1 MADDETPDFSF
12 DEELVRRLSHLL
24 KETDLSEIEYE
35 TGGHRIRVARQ
46 ISVHA
51 TAPAAP
57 AAPAQASQGSGE
69 ASSAPKPGPE
79 ATAEQVPPGAVT
91 SPMVGTV
98 YVGPDP
104 SSPPYVRVGD
114 KVSEGDTLM
123 IIEAMKV
130 MNPMPAPRTGT
141 VTQILISDGQPVEFG
156 EPLLVLE

>member
-1 MADDETPDFSF
+1 MADDESGNSSF

-46 ISVHA
+46 INVQAS
-51 TAPAAP
+51 AP
-57 AAPAQASQGSGE
+57 AAPAQPAPAGGGGE
-69 ASSAPKPGPE
+69 QPSAPKPGPE

-104 SSPPYVRVGD
+104 TSAPYVQVGD
-114 KVSEGDTLM
+114 KVSEGQTLL

-130 MNPMPAPRTGT
+130 MNPLPAPRAGT

>member
-1 MADDETPDFSF
+1 MADDQSHDFGF

-46 ISVHA
+46 INVQA

-57 AAPAQASQGSGE
+57 AQPAPAGGE
-69 ASSAPKPGPE
+69 PASAPKPGPE

-104 SSPPYVRVGD
+104 NSAPFVQVGD
-114 KVSEGDTLM
+114 QVSEGQTLL

-130 MNPMPAPRTGT
+130 MNPMPAPRAGT
-141 VTQILISDGQPVEFG
+141 VTQIMISDGQPVEFG

>member
-1 MADDETPDFSF
+1 MADDENHDFGF

-46 ISVHA
+46 ISVQA

-57 AAPAQASQGSGE
+57 AVTAGPAQGGGE

-104 SSPPYVRVGD
+104 NSPPYVRVGD

-130 MNPMPAPRTGT
+130 MNPLPAPRAGT